1 MLMKK
6 RGRPPKKKPID
17 SFEEVPESIE
27 LAEIVEDGPFC
38 DCGNVIDRSGDIQCN
53 SCVRRA

>member
-1 MLMKK
+1 MKK